1 MALTVKQL
9 IDKLY
14 MVEDK
19 SVNVFFETPVSFV
32 SIDRIFIDEEGEVI
46 LNNIAE
52 SEHCEC
58 DNCNENVKEL

>member
-9 IDKLY
+9 IEKLEKVENKDK
-14 MVEDK
+14 D
-19 SVNVFFETPVSFV
+19 VFFETPISFV
-32 SIDRIFIDEEGEVI
+32 SIDRIFIDEEEEVI

-58 DNCNENVKEL
+58 DNCNENAIEL

>member
-9 IDKLY
+9 IEKLEQI
-14 MVEDK
+14 EDK
-19 SVNVFFETPVSFV
+19 NKDVFFETPISFV
-32 SIDRIFIDEEGEVI
+32 SIDRVYIDEEKEII

-58 DNCNENVKEL
+58 DNCNKNVIEL

>member
-32 SIDRIFIDEEGEVI
+32 SIDKLYIDEEGEII

-52 SEHCEC
+52 SAHCEC
-58 DNCNENVKEL
+58 EDCNENVKEL